1 MRLVAL
7 YLKGL
12 CMGAADIVPGVSG
25 GTMAL
30 ITNIYEELIDSINN
44 LTFRSLKK
52 LFSKEFKSAWKALN
66 GSFLLSLAMGI
77 GTSILVFGSSIQ
89 YLLLHYPIALWS
101 FFFGLILMS
110 AVMIGKQVK
119 KWSFK
124 TKGSFV
130 IGMIVSL
137 IVVFLSPAQ
146 GSDSFFY
153 LFFCGML
160 AVVAMILPGISGA
173 FILILL
179 GAYDTALETLNL
191 LRNFE
196 TQGFV
201 FLTAFALGGI
211 IGLKIFAKLLHRLY
225 QNHKNQVLS
234 LLVGFMFGSLYKVWP
249 WKKLVSIGDQSSLV
263 REIAVWPNMNAESQ
277 STWMAIAC
285 FCIGIGVIVFF
296 ESISRRKQ
304 S

>member
-1 MRLVAL
+1 
-7 YLKGL
+7 
-12 CMGAADIVPGVSG
+12 MGAADIVPGVSG

-30 ITNIYEELIDSINN
+30 ITNIYEELIRSINN
-44 LTFRSLKK
+44 LSFRSLKK

-77 GTSILVFGSSIQ
+77 GTSIMVFGSSIQ
-89 YLLLHYPIALWS
+89 YLLQHHPIALWS

-110 AVMIGKQVK
+110 AVMIGKQVQQ
-119 KWSFK
+119 WSLKIK
-124 TKGSFV
+124 TSFV
-130 IGMIVSL
+130 IGVIVSV
-137 IVVFLSPAQ
+137 IIVFLSPAQ

-179 GAYDTALETLNL
+179 GTYDTALETLNL

-225 QNHKNQVLS
+225 QNYKNQVLS

-249 WKKLVSIGDQSSLV
+249 WKKLVSFGDQSSLV
-263 REIAVWPNMNAESQ
+263 REIAIWPNFSTGSQ
-277 STWMAIAC
+277 SAWLAIGC
-285 FCIGIGVIVFF
+285 FCMGLGVIVFF
-296 ESISRRKQ
+296 EYVSRKKP

>member
-1 MRLVAL
+1 
-7 YLKGL
+7 
-12 CMGAADIVPGVSG
+12 
-25 GTMAL
+25 
-30 ITNIYEELIDSINN
+30 
-44 LTFRSLKK
+44 
-52 LFSKEFKSAWKALN
+52 
-66 GSFLLSLAMGI
+66 
-77 GTSILVFGSSIQ
+77 
-89 YLLLHYPIALWS
+89 
-101 FFFGLILMS
+101 
-110 AVMIGKQVK
+110 MI
-119 KWSFK
+119 
-124 TKGSFV
+124 
-130 IGMIVSL
+130 ISL

-179 GAYDTALETLNL
+179 GTYDTALETLNL

-263 REIAVWPNMNAESQ
+263 REIAVWPNMNTESQ
-277 STWMAIAC
+277 TTWMAIAC

>member
-153 LFFCGML
+153 LFS
-160 AVVAMILPGISGA
+160 VVC
-173 FILILL
+173 
-179 GAYDTALETLNL
+179 
-191 LRNFE
+191 
-196 TQGFV
+196 
-201 FLTAFALGGI
+201 
-211 IGLKIFAKLLHRLY
+211 
-225 QNHKNQVLS
+225 
-234 LLVGFMFGSLYKVWP
+234 WP
-249 WKKLVSIGDQSSLV
+249 
-263 REIAVWPNMNAESQ
+263 
-277 STWMAIAC
+277 
-285 FCIGIGVIVFF
+285 
-296 ESISRRKQ
+296 
-304 S
+304 